1 MTVSFVS
8 QLNLVITIVKTIITL
23 DTAVTDKTTVNLLSL
38 WKVSLSDD
46 ALMSEAGMVKKVVT
60 VFDTDASLE
69 EDDNGVGVVISAE
82 EAVQ

>member
-8 QLNLVITIVKTIITL
+8 QRNLVITLVNTILTL
-23 DTAVTDKTTVNLLSL
+23 DTAVTDKTTVKLLSL
-38 WKVSLSDD
+38 WKVFLFDD

-60 VFDTDASLE
+60 VFDTYASLE
-69 EDDNGVGVVISAE
+69 EDDNGVGVVVSTE

>member
-8 QLNLVITIVKTIITL
+8 QRNLVITLVNTIITL
-23 DTAVTDKTTVNLLSL
+23 DTAVTDKTTVKLLSL
-38 WKVSLSDD
+38 WKVSLFDD

-69 EDDNGVGVVISAE
+69 EYDNGVGVVVSAE

>member
-8 QLNLVITIVKTIITL
+8 QRNLVFTIVKTIITL

-38 WKVSLSDD
+38 WKVSLFDD
-46 ALMSEAGMVKKVVT
+46 ALISEAGMVKKVVP

-69 EDDNGVGVVISAE
+69 EDDNGVGVVVSDE